1 MSSNKISSETKTAV
15 LNMFKDGESQ
25 RKIAEKCGISHRSVG
40 RIIDNDKKDN
50 RDESAK
56 PLKLAVI
63 KEKNIADP
71 IHNVPNPNIKGY
83 VVQEEVRKIMEY
95 IRREIKGVE
104 ALTYLIES
112 NDTPSNLENY
122 RKALV
127 YKLASIKWWI
137 MDVNSVKL
145 EIHHIT
151 ESERKAIHNG
161 TYGIK

>member
-1 MSSNKISSETKTAV
+1 
-15 LNMFKDGESQ
+15 
-25 RKIAEKCGISHRSVG
+25 
-40 RIIDNDKKDN
+40 
-50 RDESAK
+50 
-56 PLKLAVI
+56 
-63 KEKNIADP
+63 
-71 IHNVPNPNIKGY
+71 
-83 VVQEEVRKIMEY
+83 MEY

>member
-1 MSSNKISSETKTAV
+1 MSSNKISSETKQAV

-40 RIIDNDKKDN
+40 RIIDDNKNNKD
-50 RDESAK
+50 EYAK

-63 KEKNIADP
+63 DTKHIADP
-71 IHNVPNPNIKGY
+71 IPNVPNTNIRGY
-83 VVQEEVRKIMEY
+83 VVQEDVRKVMEY
-95 IRREIKGVE
+95 VRREIKGVE

-137 MDVNSVKL
+137 MDVNSIQL
-145 EIHHIT
+145 GIHHIT

-161 TYGIK
+161 DYGLK